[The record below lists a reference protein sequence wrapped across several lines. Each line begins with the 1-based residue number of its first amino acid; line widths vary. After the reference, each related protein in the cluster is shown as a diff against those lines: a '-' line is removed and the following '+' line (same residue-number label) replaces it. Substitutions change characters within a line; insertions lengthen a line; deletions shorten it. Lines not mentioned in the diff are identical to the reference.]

1 MDAPLGSKPWMHDPT
16 CQNRVSGNPGEASS
30 VYMCVALAGIDV
42 GTFYLLTELSGV
54 DLLMA
59 DLKALEAYSGY
70 FYYLSK
76 IWSKP
81 LPEVYDPKDVDDYF
95 NSRPHLVAI
104 RLIEVVEMMCYEL
117 IINMNIL
124 Q

>member
-1 MDAPLGSKPWMHDPT
+1 
-16 CQNRVSGNPGEASS
+16 
-30 VYMCVALAGIDV
+30 MCVALAGIDV
-42 GTFYLLTELSGV
+42 GTFYPLTELSGV

-59 DLKALEAYSGY
+59 DLKALEAYAGY